1 MTTASVVPLPAPATP
16 AALYQSAMMA
26 AYSQQAALQFAGVP
40 PAPAIA
46 YYPYVV
52 PAAPAAY
59 AVPAAPPVAYAV
71 PAAPAFAYAVPYTAE
86 PAIAMWS
93 GSPVSFGPSRAT
105 SSGSGSPRA
114 TIFKR
119 PAPAAQTAAQPAKT
133 LKPYTSPYTAFCRE
147 QRQFLPTGLRNSARE
162 RSLGHM
168 WRELSKPEQAQYKVG
183 GSELPAP
190 APAPEP
196 APVPPPAPV
205 LAPAPALASTLEPP
219 APIAPAPA
227 PAPPNAPVTSGLE
240 LLSTAALSMA

>member
-147 QRQFLPTGLRNSARE
+147 QRQFLPTGLRNSVRE
-162 RSLGHM
+162 QTLGQL
-168 WRELSKPEQAQYKVG
+168 WRELPKPERAKYMVG
-183 GSELPAP
+183 GGPSRPLQRQPHR
-190 APAPEP
+190 
-196 APVPPPAPV
+196 
-205 LAPAPALASTLEPP
+205 
-219 APIAPAPA
+219 
-227 PAPPNAPVTSGLE
+227 
-240 LLSTAALSMA
+240 